1 LARTASALLS
11 LDLSSENLE
20 RCFRAVAWMTR
31 RFERERVTYG
41 VISARGKGRDA
52 KWFIQGEPVIS
63 NPVIAAIRDTGLS
76 GVEANTAFA
85 REQVATQWFDIEQAW
100 RTLPMYP
107 REIEFDPLVRR
118 RLKEVIARTNE
129 WISRNVH
136 RIERTRLLGYL
147 RQEKLAKSRGSR
159 SVQVHISKELYGAVT
174 GAIPRGKR
182 QAYVEGLLRW
192 AAASDEARCVVL
204 TELHI
209 SKSLD

>member
-11 LDLSSENLE
+11 LDFSSENIE

-63 NPVIAAIRDTGLS
+63 NPVIAVIRDTGLS
-76 GVEANTAFA
+76 GVVANTALA

-107 REIEFDPLVRR
+107 REIEFDSQVRR
-118 RLKEVIARTNE
+118 HLKELIARTNE
-129 WISRNVH
+129 WINRNVH

-147 RQEKLAKSRGSR
+147 RQEKLTKSRGSR

-192 AAASDEARCVVL
+192 AAASDEAKCVVL
-204 TELHI
+204 AELDI